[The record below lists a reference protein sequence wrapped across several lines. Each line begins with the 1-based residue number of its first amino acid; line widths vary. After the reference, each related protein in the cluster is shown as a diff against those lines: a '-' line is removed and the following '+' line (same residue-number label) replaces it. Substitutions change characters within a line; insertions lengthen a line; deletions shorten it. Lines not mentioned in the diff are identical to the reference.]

1 MLSWRLKGT
10 NLRGLQ
16 EAALAL
22 TTCAAGSNEAENK
35 VAVITGATCE
45 IGAGIARA
53 LAASRYS
60 SNGLSLRFPR
70 WPIDAVPPCRYER
83 T

>member
-1 MLSWRLKGT
+1 MLSSRLKGT

-22 TTCAAGSNEAENK
+22 MTYAAGSNEAENK
-35 VAVITGATCE
+35 VAVITGATGG

-53 LAASRYS
+53 LSAGRGHYRSV
-60 SNGLSLRFPR
+60 
-70 WPIDAVPPCRYER
+70 D
-83 T
+83 